1 MGASHRLFYYAK
13 VFYQYGLLSKPYRI
27 PCDLIGKPVH
37 FPAQQCFPCSDF
49 DTIGRS
55 KGLPRFMGSYHSD
68 EKADAKLLIQLISL
82 DTCVA

>member
-49 DTIGRS
+49 DTYW
-55 KGLPRFMGSYHSD
+55 PF
-68 EKADAKLLIQLISL
+68 
-82 DTCVA
+82 